1 MVLSQPAGPPVALW
15 VVPVSDLA
23 GVARHVLDVARTGI
37 PGWRLAVLAPPGP
50 LVDRLRELGADVHE
64 GPFGPAAGLRAS
76 VSTLRRVVRRV
87 RPAVVHSHL
96 AYADIVVALA
106 AGRRARLVST
116 EHGIARDDV
125 VYHHSAAR
133 TRAMA
138 AVHTVRL
145 RRLDAVIA
153 VSRAT
158 ADAMVDKWHPRVPVT
173 VVANGVDVVSRLAPL
188 APQPPSAAA
197 PLAPQPPITA
207 APLAPQPPITAAPL
221 APQPPT
227 TAAPLAPQ
235 PPMEPG
241 LRILSLARLAPE
253 KRLPALLDAFAVL
266 RHEHPRAR
274 LTLAGTGPEE
284 PVLRAQVDRL
294 GLGDAVAMP
303 GFVDPEP
310 AMAEHDVLAML
321 SVWENCSY
329 ALLDAAARGMG
340 VVASDVGGNPEILPR
355 DSLVDAGDTAA
366 VAAALAVQGLDLAAR
381 PSLRDWPTVDDM
393 CGRIARTYASAGAG

>member
-1 MVLSQPAGPPVALW
+1 MVLSQPTAPPTALW

-23 GVARHVLDVARTGI
+23 GVARHVLDVARAGI

-50 LVDRLRELGADVHE
+50 LTDRLRGLGAEVHE
-64 GPFGPAAGLRAS
+64 GPIGPGHGLRAS
-76 VSTLRRVVRRV
+76 VATLRRVVRTL

-106 AGRRARLVST
+106 AGRGPRLVTT

-125 VYHHSAAR
+125 VYHHSSAR

-138 AVHTVRL
+138 AVHTARL
-145 RRLDAVIA
+145 RRFDAAIA

-158 ADAMVDKWHPRVPVT
+158 ADAMVEKWHPRVQPT
-173 VVANGVDVVSRLAPL
+173 VVPNGVDVVPNH
-188 APQPPSAAA
+188 APQ
-197 PLAPQPPITA
+197 
-207 APLAPQPPITAAPL
+207 
-221 APQPPT
+221 
-227 TAAPLAPQ
+227 
-235 PPMEPG
+235 PG

-253 KRLPALLDAFAVL
+253 KRLPALVDAFAVL
-266 RHEHPRAR
+266 HRDHPEAR

-284 PVLRAQVDRL
+284 PALRAQVDRL

-340 VVASDVGGNPEILPR
+340 VVASDVGGNPEILPPS
-355 DSLVDAGDTAA
+355 SLVAAGDTAA
-366 VAAALAVQGLDLAAR
+366 VAAALAAQGLDLTAR
-381 PSLRDWPTVDDM
+381 PTLQAWPTVADM
-393 CGRIARTYASAGAG
+393 CARVAATYTSAGVG